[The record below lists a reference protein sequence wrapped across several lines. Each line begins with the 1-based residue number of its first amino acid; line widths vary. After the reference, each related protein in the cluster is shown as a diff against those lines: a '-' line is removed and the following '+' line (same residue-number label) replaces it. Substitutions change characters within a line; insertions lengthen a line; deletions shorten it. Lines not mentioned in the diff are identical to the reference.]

1 VPETF
6 TPPRRSAVEKRLI
19 ELGANLVERDGWRQA
34 ESFTSAQAEVEAVRN
49 GAGLFDLSPLTKL
62 DIRASNPAAV
72 WPSIFPGVDPPAESG
87 SPEGGRGGGGDRI
100 GGAALCGRPVIYARL
115 NPESFLLTAPPGFG
129 PEMEAAVREAA
140 SGAGVGVTDV
150 THVTDVTSGL
160 SVFELAGPSAAPI
173 LRKLTAVAPPA
184 EDRRAVQAR
193 VAGAHAVIFRVD
205 GDAEAGGPAL
215 PALRL
220 HVTRDLGLYIWEVL
234 EDAGSEFGIT
244 PYGIEARSRLFR
256 NVFPG

>member
-1 VPETF
+1 MPETL

-19 ELGANLVERDGWRQA
+19 ALGANLVERDGWRQA
-34 ESFTSAQAEVEAVRN
+34 ESFTSAQAEAEAVRN

-62 DIRASNPAAV
+62 DIRASNPTAV
-72 WPSIFPGVDPPAESG
+72 WPSIFPGVDVPAESG
-87 SPEGGRGGGGDRI
+87 SPEGGGDRI
-100 GGAALCGRPVIYARL
+100 GRAALCGRPVIYARL

-129 PEMEAAVREAA
+129 PAMEAAVREAT
-140 SGAGVGVTDV
+140 SGAGVS
-150 THVTDVTSGL
+150 VTDVTSGL

-184 EDRRAVQAR
+184 EDHRAVQAR

-205 GDAEAGGPAL
+205 GDAEAGGPAV

-220 HVTRDLGLYIWEVL
+220 HVTRDLGLYVWEVL
-234 EDAGSEFGIT
+234 EDAGGEFGIT
-244 PYGIEARSRLFR
+244 PYGIEARTRLFR

>member
-1 VPETF
+1 VPETL

-19 ELGANLVERDGWRQA
+19 ALGANLVERDGWRQA
-34 ESFTSAQAEVEAVRN
+34 ESFTSAQAEAEAVRN

-72 WPSIFPGVDPPAESG
+72 WPSIFPGVDVPAESG
-87 SPEGGRGGGGDRI
+87 SLEGDRI
-100 GGAALCGRPVIYARL
+100 GRAALCGRPVIYARL

-129 PEMEAAVREAA
+129 PDMEAAVREAT
-140 SGAGVGVTDV
+140 SGAGVGVTN
-150 THVTDVTSGL
+150 VTSGL

-184 EDRRAVQAR
+184 EDHRAVQAQ

-205 GDAEAGGPAL
+205 GDAEAGGPAV

-220 HVTRDLGLYIWEVL
+220 HVTRDVGLYVWEVL
-234 EDAGSEFGIT
+234 EDAGGEFGIT
-244 PYGIEARSRLFR
+244 PYGIEARARLFR
-256 NVFPG
+256 NMFPG

>member
-1 VPETF
+1 MPETL

-19 ELGANLVERDGWRQA
+19 ALGANLVERDGWRQA
-34 ESFTSAQAEVEAVRN
+34 ESFTSAQAEAEAVRN

-72 WPSIFPGVDPPAESG
+72 WPSIFPGVDAPAESG
-87 SPEGGRGGGGDRI
+87 SLEGDRI
-100 GGAALCGRPVIYARL
+100 GRAALCGRPVIYARL
-115 NPESFLLTAPPGFG
+115 NPASFLLTAPPGFG
-129 PEMEAAVREAA
+129 PDMEAAVREAT
-140 SGAGVGVTDV
+140 SGAGVGVTN
-150 THVTDVTSGL
+150 VTSGL

-184 EDRRAVQAR
+184 EDHRAVQAQ

-205 GDAEAGGPAL
+205 GDAEAGGPAV

-220 HVTRDLGLYIWEVL
+220 HVTRDVGLYVWEVL
-234 EDAGSEFGIT
+234 EDAGGEFGIT
-244 PYGIEARSRLFR
+244 PYGIEARARLFR
-256 NVFPG
+256 NMFPG

>member
-1 VPETF
+1 MPETL

-34 ESFTSAQAEVEAVRN
+34 ESFTSAQTEAEAVRN

-100 GGAALCGRPVIYARL
+100 GRAALCGRPVIYARL

-140 SGAGVGVTDV
+140 SGAGVG
-150 THVTDVTSGL
+150 VTDVTSGL

-220 HVTRDLGLYIWEVL
+220 HVTRDLGLYVWEVL
-234 EDAGSEFGIT
+234 EDAGDEFGIT

-256 NVFPG
+256 NAFPG